1 MALPKIQLPKHQ
13 IDLLT
18 SNKTIW
24 IRPFTVKEEKII
36 LMASEGTNT
45 DIAVALLQIIEN
57 CILDEDI
64 NVENLPFFE
73 CIYLFLNI
81 KKISTSE
88 EIKVSFKNQKDENGR
103 VEAFCNL
110 NNDIIINNLDLYKND
125 KDYNLIQIENND
137 IYLRIKPLL
146 YKDYIKLMKLSDKTK
161 NEKGS
166 EINLVYS
173 ALLLTIKEIFDNES
187 TYNPSEYT
195 LEELSSFYED
205 ISFKDKDKIKKVY
218 EKLPNINLKFHYIE
232 DGVEKERIVEDI
244 NADFLM

>member
-13 IDLLT
+13 VDLLT
-18 SNKTIW
+18 SNKSIW

-103 VEAFCNL
+103 VEAICNL

-161 NEKGS
+161 NDKGS

-173 ALLLTIKEIFDNES
+173 ALLLTIKEIFDKES
-187 TYNPSEYT
+187 TYDPSEYT
-195 LEELSSFYED
+195 LEELAAFYED
-205 ISFKDKDKIKKVY
+205 ISFKDKDKIKKIY
-218 EKLPNINLKFHYIE
+218 EKLPNINLKFHYVE
-232 DGVEKERIVEDI
+232 DGIEKERIVEDI

>member
-13 IDLLT
+13 VDLLT
-18 SNKTIW
+18 SNKSIW

-57 CILDEDI
+57 CIVDDKI
-64 NVENLPFFE
+64 DVENLPFFE

-88 EIKVSFKNQKDENGR
+88 EIKISIKNQNGENDR
-103 VEAFCNL
+103 IEAHCNL

-125 KDYNLIQIENND
+125 KEYNLIKIDNND

-146 YKDYIKLMKLSDKTK
+146 YKDYIKLMKLSDQTRNNK
-161 NEKGS
+161 ND
-166 EINLVYS
+166 EINLVYN
-173 ALLLTIKEIFDNES
+173 ALLLTIKEIYDNES
-187 TYNPSEYT
+187 TYDPNEYT
-195 LEELSSFYED
+195 LDELSAFYED
-205 ISFKDKDKIKKVY
+205 ISFKDKDKIKKIY
-218 EKLPNINLKFHYIE
+218 EKLPSINLKFHYME
-232 DGVEKERIVEDI
+232 DGVEKERIVDDI
-244 NADFLM
+244 SADFLV

>member
-1 MALPKIQLPKHQ
+1 MALPKIQLPKYQ
-13 IDLLT
+13 VNMLT
-18 SNKTIW
+18 SDRTIW

-45 DIAVALLQIIEN
+45 DISVALLQIIEN
-57 CILDEDI
+57 CIVDDDVD
-64 NVENLPFFE
+64 VENLPFFE

-88 EIKVSFKNQKDENGR
+88 EIKIAFKDQSDPNNKI
-103 VEAFCNL
+103 EAYCNL
-110 NNDIIINNLDLYKND
+110 NNDIIINNLDLYKNE
-125 KDYNLIQIENND
+125 KDYNLIQLSNND

-146 YKDYIKLMKLSDKTK
+146 YKDYIRLMKMSDKTK
-161 NEKGS
+161 NDKTS

-173 ALLLTIKEIFDNES
+173 ALLLTLKEIYDKES
-187 TYNPSEYT
+187 TYNPNEYT

-218 EKLPNINLKFHYIE
+218 ENLPSINLKFHYIE
-232 DGVEKERIVEDI
+232 NGVEKEKIVDDI
-244 NADFLM
+244 SADFLM